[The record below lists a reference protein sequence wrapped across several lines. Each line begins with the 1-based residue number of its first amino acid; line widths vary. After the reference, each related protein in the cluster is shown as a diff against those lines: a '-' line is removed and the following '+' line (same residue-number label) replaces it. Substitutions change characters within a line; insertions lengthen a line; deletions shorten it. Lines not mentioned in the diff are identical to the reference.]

1 MSAWKNR
8 LLWTVAA
15 IVLSATTAFADEV
28 IGTVKSVKGEVSIVR
43 SNAYI
48 MGITGMQLMEIDKII
63 TGPDSAVGVA
73 LQDGTLM
80 SFGSKS
86 VSQLNRFRYD
96 PARQNGN
103 MLVTLSKGS
112 MRFVTGL
119 LGKRNPSAVSIRTPT
134 STIAVHGTDFIVSVE
149 KE

>member
-1 MSAWKNR
+1 MNAWKSR

-15 IVLSATTAFADEV
+15 IILSATTASADEV

-48 MGITGMQLMEIDKII
+48 MGIAGMQLMEVDKII
-63 TGPDSAVGVA
+63 TGPDSAIGIT

-86 VSQLNRFRYD
+86 ASQLNKFRYD
-96 PARQNGN
+96 PVRQDGN
-103 MLVTLSKGS
+103 MLITLLKGS

-119 LGKRNPSAVSIRTPT
+119 LGKQNPSAVSVRTPA
-134 STIAVHGTDFIVSVE
+134 STIGIRGTDFIVSVE

>member
-1 MSAWKNR
+1 MNAWKSR
-8 LLWTVAA
+8 LSWTVAA
-15 IVLSATTAFADEV
+15 IILSATTAFADEA
-28 IGTVKSVKGEVSIVR
+28 IGTVKSVKGEASIVR

-48 MGITGMQLMEIDKII
+48 MGIAGMQLMETDKII
-63 TGPDSAVGVA
+63 TGPDSALGVS

-96 PARQNGN
+96 PASQHGN
-103 MLVTLSKGS
+103 MLVTLNKGS

-119 LGKRNPSAVSIRTPT
+119 LGRRNPSAVSIRTPT
-134 STIAVHGTDFIVSVE
+134 SLIAIHGTDFIVSVE